1 MLKESCWKK
10 SKLDMIN
17 EKIKSLL
24 MLGKELNLWNKQI
37 YWLARLVFFYN
48 IFFKVDM
55 IDKALGFDA
64 PVGRRKRPDTNSEA
78 FLFIYLDLQIRNLY
92 ETLHHLLLFNQQQ
105 SKNFTRRNLPKL
117 NKVDSWIKKLLLLGT
132 SLNLRVDSLGLK
144 KELKAK
150 NKSLLLL

>member
-1 MLKESCWKK
+1 
-10 SKLDMIN
+10 
-17 EKIKSLL
+17 
-24 MLGKELNLWNKQI
+24 
-37 YWLARLVFFYN
+37 
-48 IFFKVDM
+48 M